1 MNTTNPSSTSRLPF
15 ARLCGTGALSLVL
28 AACATTP
35 VPVAQM
41 ALSSAALEQAVAAG
55 ASEHAPTDLRSARD
69 RLDRARLA
77 LQADD
82 RPLALSLAQE
92 AQVDAQLAEA
102 RSHAAK
108 ATLASKAVK
117 DGNRIL
123 KEEMGRKTNTIN
135 KDTP

>member
-1 MNTTNPSSTSRLPF
+1 MNTTTRFNTPRLSV

-41 ALSSAALEQAVAAG
+41 ALSSAALDQAVAAG
-55 ASEHAPTDLRSARD
+55 ASEHAPTDLRSAREH
-69 RLDRARLA
+69 LDRARLA

-82 RPLALSLAQE
+82 RTLALSLAQE

-102 RSHAAK
+102 RAHAAK
-108 ATLASKAVK
+108 ATLASKSVK

-123 KEEMGRKTNTIN
+123 KEEMSRKTNTLN

>member
-1 MNTTNPSSTSRLPF
+1 MNTTIRSSTPLGPL

-55 ASEHAPTDLRSARD
+55 ASEHAPADLRSARD

-108 ATLASKAVK
+108 ATLASKSVK

-123 KEEMGRKTNTIN
+123 KEEMGRKTNNLN

>member
-1 MNTTNPSSTSRLPF
+1 MNNHLPTTRSRLSL
-15 ARLCGTGALSLVL
+15 ARLCGMGALSLFL
-28 AACATTP
+28 AACASTP

-41 ALSSAALEQAVAAG
+41 ALSTAALDQAVAAG
-55 ASEHAPTDLRSARD
+55 ASEHAPTDLRAARD
-69 RLDRARLA
+69 HLDRARLA

-82 RPLALSLAQE
+82 RTLALTLAQE

-108 ATLASKAVK
+108 ATLAARSVK
-117 DGNRIL
+117 DGDRIL
-123 KEEMGRKTNTIN
+123 KEEMGRKTNTLN

>member
-1 MNTTNPSSTSRLPF
+1 MNTTTRTSTSRLSLV
-15 ARLCGTGALSLVL
+15 RLCGTGALSLLL

-41 ALSSAALEQAVAAG
+41 ALSSAALDQAVAAG

-69 RLDRARLA
+69 HLDRARLA

-82 RPLALSLAQE
+82 RTLALSLAQE

-102 RSHAAK
+102 RAHAAK
-108 ATLASKAVK
+108 AVLASKSVK

-123 KEEMGRKTNTIN
+123 KEEMGRKTNTLN